1 MSSPKPL
8 IGCTTYWKEVP
19 QTPPLEIIGLM
30 PSYIEAVKAAGGIP
44 VLIPLTLSDEDLLTV
59 FARVDGLI
67 LPGGGDVE
75 PALYQEEGTGLSK
88 RINPQRD
95 RGEILLTRTAVTQN
109 KPLLAI
115 CRGIQVMNV
124 ALGGTLWEDLDTQ
137 RFDGLHHDW
146 HGRQPRTHLAH
157 AVQIDPDS
165 RLAQSMG
172 VTRPGVNSLHHQ
184 GIRDVAPKVA
194 ITATAPDGLVE
205 GIEVPGHP
213 FAVGV
218 QWHPEN
224 LVFNDPHMLA
234 LFEGLVKASKQ
245 LAMNGNQ

>member
-8 IGCTTYWKEVP
+8 IGCTTYWKEIP
-19 QTPPLEIIGLM
+19 QNPPLEIIGLM

-44 VLIPLTLSDEDLLTV
+44 VLIPLTLSDEDLLAV

-67 LPGGGDVE
+67 LPGGGDVD
-75 PALYQEEGTGLSK
+75 PTIYQEKGTGLSK
-88 RINPQRD
+88 RINPHRD
-95 RGEILLTRTAVTQN
+95 RGEMLLTRTAVSQN

-137 RFDGLHHDW
+137 RFDGLHHDF
-146 HGRQPRTHLAH
+146 HGRHPRTHLAH
-157 AVQIDPDS
+157 SVRIDPNS
-165 RLAQSMG
+165 HLAQSLG
-172 VTRPGVNSLHHQ
+172 TTQPDVNSLHHQ
-184 GIRDVAPKVA
+184 GVRDVAPEA
-194 ITATAPDGLVE
+194 IVSATAPDGLVE

-213 FAVGV
+213 FAIGI

-234 LFEGLVKASKQ
+234 LFEGLVAVSGR
-245 LAMNGNQ
+245 LAVNGSR